1 MENKLK
7 SRVFD
12 TMHPLC
18 VLTYFGAVCV
28 ITMFSIHPVLM
39 LISFAAGIA
48 VNILQRGFKSG
59 LITFAAAIPLVILM
73 TVTNPI
79 FVHSGRNVLFFVL
92 GMPVT
97 VQAMLYGAN
106 MGVMIAA
113 VIIHFRNY
121 SYGMSMEKTMFLIGK
136 ALPNTALLISVTV
149 KNIEQFGRRYV
160 EISDAQKAL
169 GYFSEE
175 SKFGNLKKRLK
186 VFFVLVSCALEDS
199 VECAMAMKAKGYGA
213 ARRKSSLRHRIMF
226 GDTVFFLISVL
237 LLAVTLEVMGTG
249 SGDFS
254 FYPVADKITFTLKD
268 TVMYASFFILSFLPI
283 VKAAQEEMKWKYLTS
298 KI

>member
-39 LISFAAGIA
+39 LISFAAGIE
-48 VNILQRGFKSG
+48 VTILQRGFKSG
-59 LITFAAAIPLVILM
+59 LITFTAAIPLVILM

-121 SYGMSMEKTMFLIGK
+121 SYGMSMEKLPIRLSSHRKEVTGHFFMIREVIIRFVPKIWIGK
-136 ALPNTALLISVTV
+136 
-149 KNIEQFGRRYV
+149 K
-160 EISDAQKAL
+160 
-169 GYFSEE
+169 
-175 SKFGNLKKRLK
+175 
-186 VFFVLVSCALEDS
+186 
-199 VECAMAMKAKGYGA
+199 
-213 ARRKSSLRHRIMF
+213 
-226 GDTVFFLISVL
+226 
-237 LLAVTLEVMGTG
+237 
-249 SGDFS
+249 
-254 FYPVADKITFTLKD
+254 
-268 TVMYASFFILSFLPI
+268 
-283 VKAAQEEMKWKYLTS
+283 
-298 KI
+298 